1 MKGCMHEC
9 QARSWPMVISN
20 LKSLL
25 ETGDVALVYHR
36 GRGDQPWQRW
46 FWNYSMRLPDK
57 AFHGSLIEQEWRKLK
72 VKGNFP
78 RSLFWCFCLAA
89 LSGCGLATTKMYEG
103 PEKPAVEQAV
113 VSSMGIYQER
123 SLRLWVV
130 AISGKVVDGTRTAEF
145 LVLPGQYR
153 MTLKIEKDLTL
164 GPARIDWKETEI
176 LVSLDAVAGHTY
188 IPNARVDGRSV
199 AVYFDDAGVGFN
211 RECLPLR
218 RFAVAYGGSADG
230 RKAGC

>member
-1 MKGCMHEC
+1 MTGTG
-9 QARSWPMVISN
+9 QRVSNIRDISEV
-20 LKSLL
+20 SY
-25 ETGDVALVYHR
+25 AL
-36 GRGDQPWQRW
+36 D
-46 FWNYSMRLPDK
+46 
-57 AFHGSLIEQEWRKLK
+57 GSLIEREKRKLK

-78 RSLFWCFCLAA
+78 RSLLWCFCAA
-89 LSGCGLATTKMYEG
+89 TLSGCGLGTPYEG

-113 VSSMGIYQER
+113 VSSMAVYPER

-218 RFAVAYGGSADG
+218 RFAPAYGGSADG
-230 RKAGC
+230 TKAGC

>member
-1 MKGCMHEC
+1 
-9 QARSWPMVISN
+9 
-20 LKSLL
+20 
-25 ETGDVALVYHR
+25 
-36 GRGDQPWQRW
+36 
-46 FWNYSMRLPDK
+46 MRLPDK

-130 AISGKVVDGTRTAEF
+130 AIGGKVVDGARTAEF

-199 AVYFDDAGVGFN
+199 AVYFDDAGVDFN